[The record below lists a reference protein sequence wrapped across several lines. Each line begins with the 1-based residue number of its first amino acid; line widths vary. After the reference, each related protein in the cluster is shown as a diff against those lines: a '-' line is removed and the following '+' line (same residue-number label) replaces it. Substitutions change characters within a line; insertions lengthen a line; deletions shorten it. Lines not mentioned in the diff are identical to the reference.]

1 MHKDADFIDDFGTM
15 VRDKYRII
23 TLRLIEKGRTITT
36 MESCTGGQIASLIT
50 DTEGSSTIFRG
61 AWVTYHNDAKV
72 KAGVPAD
79 VIGTYGV
86 YSDEMAAAMAR
97 TCRRNMDADIGVG
110 VTGSFGNVDPENS
123 DSVPGEVFFAI
134 STANETRSFHCT
146 IPVQK
151 TRPDYKLYMAD
162 VVADRIREA
171 LGR

>member
-1 MHKDADFIDDFGTM
+1 MHKDADFIDAFGTM

-50 DTEGSSTIFRG
+50 DTEGSSAVFRG

-79 VIGTYGV
+79 VIETYGV

-97 TCRRNMDADIGVG
+97 TCRRNMNADIGVG

-134 STANETRSFHCT
+134 DTADGTKCLRYN
-146 IPVQK
+146 IPAQDS
-151 TRPDYKLYMAD
+151 RLSYKLYMAD
-162 VVADRIREA
+162 LIADAI
-171 LGR
+171 LDCLK